1 MTRRNASLLFLAFA
15 LAACAEMRW
24 HKAGADEAALG
35 ADLSACSKLAQE
47 QAARSGNLGLPPV
60 SDPRF
65 GAPVGPTQAEQR
77 LQERQ
82 AADKCMT
89 GKGYALVPAGK

>member
-1 MTRRNASLLFLAFA
+1 MQMVTDWLSWIRRSTG
-15 LAACAEMRW
+15 E
-24 HKAGADEAALG
+24 G
-35 ADLSACSKLAQE
+35 
-47 QAARSGNLGLPPV
+47 
-60 SDPRF
+60 
-65 GAPVGPTQAEQR
+65 PVGPTQAEQR